1 MCIAVFMYVCMY
13 KIAIDQI
20 INSQML
26 YNYVCTYI
34 NLKVLVFIVA
44 ALDHYDGTPT
54 IRK

>member
-26 YNYVCTYI
+26 YNYAHNI
-34 NLKVLVFIVA
+34 KVLVFIVA
-44 ALDHYDGTPT
+44 ALDHYDGAPT